1 MENKFIDEAVIE
13 VASGSGGNG
22 AVHFRR
28 EKYVP
33 KGGPDGG
40 DGGDGGDVVFTVRRN
55 LKTLA
60 HLKMRRVF
68 RAENG
73 RPGAG
78 QRKHGRRGEDSEVP
92 VPPGTLVRDPE
103 SGELIRDLVREGERW
118 RFLSGGRGGR
128 GNARFATSTRQTP
141 RFAEEGRPGEARR
154 VLVELSLIADVGL
167 LGQPNAGKSTLLGR
181 LSNAHPK
188 TGAYPFT
195 TRVPNLGMLRVQGQ
209 DILMADIPGIIQG
222 ASHGAGLG
230 LEFLRHVRRTGLLL
244 YLIDLGDQDP
254 VQTYRMLTE
263 ELRSFDEEMTRKPRL
278 VVGNKIDLEGA
289 AERLSAL
296 QSALPGQTVLGI
308 SALTGAGTDV
318 LLRELLQRFTVRV

>member
-13 VASGSGGNG
+13 VASGGGGDG

-28 EKYVP
+28 EKFVP

-60 HLKMRRVF
+60 HLKMRPVF

-78 QRKHGRRGEDSEVP
+78 QRKHGRRGADVEIP
-92 VPPGTLVRDPE
+92 VPPGTLIRDSD
-103 SGELIRDLVREGERW
+103 SGRLIRDLVQEGESW
-118 RFLSGGRGGR
+118 RAIAGGRGGR

-141 RFAEEGRPGEARR
+141 RFAEEGRPGSSRR
-154 VLVELSLIADVGL
+154 LLVELSLIADVGL

-195 TRVPNLGMLRVQGQ
+195 TRSPNLGMLRIQGR
-209 DILMADIPGIIQG
+209 DILVADIPGIIQG

-230 LEFLRHVRRTGLLL
+230 LEFLRHVRRTRLLL
-244 YLIDLGDQDP
+244 FLIDLGDPDP
-254 VQTYRMLTE
+254 VRVYGMLLE
-263 ELRSFDEEMTRKPRL
+263 ELRAFDEEMTRKPRL
-278 VVGNKIDLEGA
+278 VVGNKLDLEGA
-289 AERLSAL
+289 PEALAEL
-296 QSALPGQTVLGI
+296 QSALSGQTVLGI
-308 SALTGAGTDV
+308 SALTGEGTQGLV
-318 LLRELLQRFTVRV
+318 NELLQRFAGPA

>member
-1 MENKFIDEAVIE
+1 MEHKFIDEAVIE
-13 VASGSGGNG
+13 ISSGGGGNG

-28 EKYVP
+28 EKFVP

-40 DGGDGGDVVFTVRRN
+40 DGGDGGDVIFTVRRN

-73 RPGAG
+73 RPGGG
-78 QRKHGRRGEDSEVP
+78 QKKHGRRGQDAQIP
-92 VPPGTLVRDPE
+92 VPPGTQVREPE
-103 SGELIRDLVREGERW
+103 SGELIRDLVREGESW
-118 RFLSGGRGGR
+118 RFLTGGRGGR

-141 RFAEEGRPGEARR
+141 RFAEEGRPGVSRR

-188 TGAYPFT
+188 TAAYPFT
-195 TRVPNLGMLRVQGQ
+195 TRSPNLGMLRVHGQ
-209 DILMADIPGIIQG
+209 DILMADIPGIIEG
-222 ASHGAGLG
+222 AAHGAGLG
-230 LEFLRHVRRTGLLL
+230 LEFLRHVRRTALLL
-244 YLIDLGDQDP
+244 FLIDLADPDP

-263 ELRSFDEEMTRKPRL
+263 ELQAFDEEMTRKPRL
-278 VVGNKIDLEGA
+278 VVGNKLDLEGA
-289 AERLSAL
+289 RDGLSAL
-296 QSALPGQTVLGI
+296 QSALPAETVLGI
-308 SALTGAGTDV
+308 SALTGEGTV
-318 LLRELLQRFTVRV
+318 ELLRELLGRFAVRA

>member
-1 MENKFIDEAVIE
+1 MENRFIDEAVIE
-13 VASGSGGNG
+13 IASGHGGSG

-60 HLKMRRVF
+60 HLKTRRVF

-78 QRKHGRRGEDSEVP
+78 QKKHGRRGADTEIP

-103 SGELIRDLVREGERW
+103 SRAIIRDLVEEGDRW
-118 RFLSGGRGGR
+118 LFLKGGRGGR

-141 RFAEEGRPGEARR
+141 RFAEDGRSGTCRS

-167 LGQPNAGKSTLLGR
+167 VGKPNAGKSTLLGR

-195 TRVPNLGMLRVQGQ
+195 TRNPNLGMVRFHGQ
-209 DILMADIPGIIQG
+209 EILLADIPGIIEG

-230 LEFLRHVRRTGLLL
+230 LEFLRHIRRTRLLL
-244 YLIDLGDQDP
+244 FVIDLGEPDP
-254 VQTYRMLTE
+254 GAGYRMLTD
-263 ELRSFDEEMTRKPRL
+263 ELRAFDEEMNRKPRL
-278 VVGNKIDLEGA
+278 VVGNKLDLDEA
-289 AERLSAL
+289 AERLKTLANS
-296 QSALPGQTVLGI
+296 LPGETVLGI
-308 SALTGAGTDV
+308 SALTGSGTE
-318 LLRELLQRFTVRV
+318 RLLQELVGRVPVQA

>member
-1 MENKFIDEAVIE
+1 MESRFVDEAVIE
-13 VASGSGGNG
+13 VASGDGGNG

-40 DGGDGGDVVFTVRRN
+40 DGGDGGDVLFTVRAN
-55 LKTLA
+55 LKTLS

-78 QRKHGRRGEDSEVP
+78 QRKHGRRGADTEIP
-92 VPPGTLVRDPE
+92 VPPGTIVRDRE
-103 SGELIRDLVREGERW
+103 GGTVLRDLLSEGETW
-118 RFLSGGRGGR
+118 RFLEGGRGGR

-141 RFAEEGRPGEARR
+141 RFAEPGRTGQSRT

-167 LGQPNAGKSTLLGR
+167 LGKPNAGKSTLLGR
-181 LSNAHPK
+181 LSNAHPR

-195 TRVPNLGMLRVQGQ
+195 TRSPNLGVVRVYG
-209 DILMADIPGIIQG
+209 DEFLMADIPGIIAG

-230 LEFLRHVRRTGLLL
+230 LEFLRHIRRTRLLL
-244 YLIDLGDQDP
+244 FLLDLGEEKP
-254 VQTYRMLTE
+254 WESYRMLHE
-263 ELRSFDEEMTRKPRL
+263 ELLAFDQGMTRKPRL
-278 VVGNKIDLEGA
+278 VVGNKLDTDGAPARLEA
-289 AERLSAL
+289 LRNAHPLERI
-296 QSALPGQTVLGI
+296 LGI
-308 SALTGAGTDV
+308 SALTGEGMEA
-318 LLRELLQRFTVRV
+318 LARELAARVAVRA